1 MDQKEIFNYY
11 SRRDVQKAL
20 CDSSKDKE
28 AVARYGDGFGKRPDI
43 LQMPGDILDLAKRGA
58 TSFHISEERWKDP
71 LALQPG
77 LTKKQLDELRLGW
90 DLIID
95 IDSKYWE
102 FSKYTTYLVYE
113 ALKFYNLK
121 HISVKFSGGKG
132 WHLGVPYEAFPEEV
146 QGYKTKNL
154 FPDGIR
160 IVASFIIEKIKPEL
174 NKYLMSKESIIRELA
189 TNSPEEYHK
198 IIKEGI
204 VDIKPF
210 LELDTVLI
218 SSRHLFR
225 APYSLHEKSGLVSI
239 PINPKDILTF
249 EKSSAAPDK
258 INTNLKFMD
267 RTEVTPNEGRDLI
280 IQAFDWYFEQQKKK
294 QSQSKDESKKDG
306 MKIYEENKDLIKADY
321 FPPCILNILK
331 GDMPDGKKRALFVLV
346 NFLKQMNWSYELM
359 ENTIKEWNNKNSEP
373 LRENY
378 VLAQLLSAKRQ
389 GKMMPPNCAN
399 SAYYIDT
406 CICKPNAFCPKI
418 KNPANYSLLQHKIAK
433 KS

>member
-189 TNSPEEYHK
+189 TNSPEEY
-198 IIKEGI
+198 
-204 VDIKPF
+204 
-210 LELDTVLI
+210 
-218 SSRHLFR
+218 
-225 APYSLHEKSGLVSI
+225 
-239 PINPKDILTF
+239 
-249 EKSSAAPDK
+249 DK

>member
-160 IVASFIIEKIKPEL
+160 IVASFIIEKI
-174 NKYLMSKESIIRELA
+174 
-189 TNSPEEYHK
+189 
-198 IIKEGI
+198 
-204 VDIKPF
+204 
-210 LELDTVLI
+210 
-218 SSRHLFR
+218 
-225 APYSLHEKSGLVSI
+225 
-239 PINPKDILTF
+239 
-249 EKSSAAPDK
+249 
-258 INTNLKFMD
+258 
-267 RTEVTPNEGRDLI
+267 
-280 IQAFDWYFEQQKKK
+280 
-294 QSQSKDESKKDG
+294 
-306 MKIYEENKDLIKADY
+306 
-321 FPPCILNILK
+321 
-331 GDMPDGKKRALFVLV
+331 
-346 NFLKQMNWSYELM
+346 
-359 ENTIKEWNNKNSEP
+359 
-373 LRENY
+373 
-378 VLAQLLSAKRQ
+378 
-389 GKMMPPNCAN
+389 
-399 SAYYIDT
+399 
-406 CICKPNAFCPKI
+406 
-418 KNPANYSLLQHKIAK
+418 
-433 KS
+433 